1 MATTIKQDQP
11 LSEQDQSVVDKF
23 MKDNKLFYGPDQEI
37 MSHHGLQPRS
47 EDEERILTGEFDTQK
62 ANLCRGR
69 ILSALDE
76 SHTMIEQM
84 GVAPGAKWGDIVTSV
99 FTASGDMAS
108 TGQHGLVAFA
118 SVVGYPIRFINK
130 YWIDDPTVGVRD
142 GDAFIHNDSRY
153 GNIHNTD
160 QSMMMPVFHEGKL
173 VCWVSSTIHEGENG
187 AIEPGGMP
195 SIAESK
201 YDEGLKM
208 SPFRVAEGD
217 ELRRDILTFLQNS
230 VRDPKLQLADMKV
243 KLHVAIRLRERV
255 LAVIEEF
262 GVDYLIGTMRKS
274 LEDTVDM
281 VKNRISEVPDGKYRI
296 NTFLDGTL
304 RENLISKI
312 PMEVEIKG
320 ERMIWNLQGA
330 APEYLNRSIN
340 SVGASFKTCLAT
352 GLTLWVWP
360 DLPKNQASFAPVEV
374 KFDDCSLVN
383 SSTETPNAMSLLAI
397 FRAFSLPAV
406 TLGKAQFCM
415 PKRFTAVSAA
425 SYNQPATMIYGGVT
439 QHDEVTGNFC
449 ADINGNGTGGRE
461 DKDGEHSLSPI
472 FGYMADTGE
481 MELVEEELPLIR
493 LVSQKLTKDRVGF
506 GKYRS
511 GQGYEQVATM
521 RGSSMFGFMS
531 GQCGAKFNTS
541 PGLFGGY
548 SCPSYPLAK
557 IKNVNVLEILKEDPD
572 LFEFDFVNLMNDQKL
587 PGGVY
592 TTQGAMNFEEC
603 QEGELYMI
611 CQGAGG
617 GYGDVLDRAPEMVI
631 KDLEEGLL
639 SDKTARRMYKV
650 EFNSENLVLDE
661 KGTEKARAD
670 ERQAR
675 IARGVPYDE
684 FIESWVKDMPNPD
697 IPYMGSWG
705 DDLTKL
711 VVQMPGLERRV
722 IDAGA
727 EGIMLPNPKDLH
739 ISNLEQEL
747 AELKSKL
754 GDK

>member
-1 MATTIKQDQP
+1 
-11 LSEQDQSVVDKF
+11 
-23 MKDNKLFYGPDQEI
+23 
-37 MSHHGLQPRS
+37 
-47 EDEERILTGEFDTQK
+47 
-62 ANLCRGR
+62 
-69 ILSALDE
+69 
-76 SHTMIEQM
+76 
-84 GVAPGAKWGDIVTSV
+84 
-99 FTASGDMAS
+99 
-108 TGQHGLVAFA
+108 
-118 SVVGYPIRFINK
+118 
-130 YWIDDPTVGVRD
+130 
-142 GDAFIHNDSRY
+142 
-153 GNIHNTD
+153 
-160 QSMMMPVFHEGKL
+160 
-173 VCWVSSTIHEGENG
+173 
-187 AIEPGGMP
+187 
-195 SIAESK
+195 
-201 YDEGLKM
+201 
-208 SPFRVAEGD
+208 
-217 ELRRDILTFLQNS
+217 
-230 VRDPKLQLADMKV
+230 
-243 KLHVAIRLRERV
+243 
-255 LAVIEEF
+255 
-262 GVDYLIGTMRKS
+262 
-274 LEDTVDM
+274 
-281 VKNRISEVPDGKYRI
+281 
-296 NTFLDGTL
+296 
-304 RENLISKI
+304 
-312 PMEVEIKG
+312 
-320 ERMIWNLQGA
+320 
-330 APEYLNRSIN
+330 
-340 SVGASFKTCLAT
+340 
-352 GLTLWVWP
+352 
-360 DLPKNQASFAPVEV
+360 
-374 KFDDCSLVN
+374 
-383 SSTETPNAMSLLAI
+383 
-397 FRAFSLPAV
+397 
-406 TLGKAQFCM
+406 M

-425 SYNQPATMIYGGVT
+425 SYNQPATMIYGGIT
-439 QHDEVTGNFC
+439 QHDEITGNFC

-461 DKDGEHSLSPI
+461 DKDGEHSLAPI

-511 GQGYEQVATM
+511 GQGYEQIATM

-548 SCPSYPLAK
+548 SCPAYPLAK

-639 SDKTARRMYKV
+639 SEKAARRMYKI
-650 EFNSENLVLDE
+650 EFNSENLVLDKE
-661 KGTEKARAD
+661 GTAKARAD

-684 FIESWVKDMPNPD
+684 FIASWVKDMPDPD

-722 IDAGA
+722 IEAGT
-727 EGIMLPNPKDLH
+727 EGIMLPNPKDVH
-739 ISNLEQEL
+739 ISNLKKEL

-754 GDK
+754 GNK